1 VASRTG
7 RRLLGLAVLLLCLLG
22 LAAWVGLR
30 GLSAEQHLGRAR
42 GALQAARTAIEERR
56 LDAAARQV
64 EAAGR
69 ETRAARTLT
78 GDPAWR
84 ALAAVPIAGR
94 TLQVARGVAVGA
106 DDFARQVLPPAL
118 QTARLV
124 DPRSV
129 RRPDGSIDVALLR
142 RATPGLVDSRDAA
155 VRTQAELV
163 DLPTSLVAGPVGSGR
178 DQLRAQTSALTSTLD
193 GATRALQLAPALL
206 GQDRPRR
213 FFVAVQQTSESRGT
227 GGLIG
232 GYAVLQAD
240 KGRLKVTA
248 QGSNADLKNGT
259 IPVPKGVPQ
268 DFVDLYGD
276 NGAFQLWQNAN
287 LSPDLPVV
295 ARVLAAR
302 WKKQSGQDVDGVAVL
317 DATALADLLQGSGPV
332 AVAKGRRIRPDQLE
346 DYLAVG
352 QYRDFAPP
360 TRSSAIDQSSARKEQ
375 LTVFAK
381 AVTARL
387 TAGGGSSEQLLRGLS
402 TAVRSGHLRMAS
414 DEPALGPPL
423 HAAGVDGALPEGP
436 APVAYAV
443 VSNATGGKL
452 DHFVDRRV
460 TYTAGSC
467 RGSRRRSTITLQ
479 LTNRAPA
486 TALPPYLTT
495 RITGAGTI
503 SSTTDA
509 LLVQVYGTR
518 GADLVRGTVDGRP
531 VKPEDPAGPFLSNE
545 VEASLPIWSLV
556 LELPRGQTRALTL
569 ELTEPVSAAGAAR
582 VPEQPLARPLLRDVR
597 VPTCP

>member
-69 ETRAARTLT
+69 ETHAARGLT
-78 GDPAWR
+78 GDPVWR

-129 RRPDGSIDVALLR
+129 RRPDGSIDVALLQ
-142 RATPGLVDSRDAA
+142 RATPGLVTSRDAA
-155 VRTQAELV
+155 VRTQTGLV
-163 DLPTSLVAGPVGSGR
+163 DLPTRLVAGPVGSGR

-193 GATRALQLAPALL
+193 GAARALQLAPALL

-232 GYAVLQAD
+232 GYAVLRAD
-240 KGRLKVTA
+240 RGRLKVTA

-276 NGAFQLWQNAN
+276 NGVFKLWQNAN

-317 DATALADLLQGSGPV
+317 DATALADLLQGSGPI

-360 TRSSAIDQSSARKEQ
+360 TRSSLIDQSSARKEQ
-375 LTVFAK
+375 LTVFAT

-387 TAGGGSSEQLLRGLS
+387 TAGSSEQLLRGLG

-467 RGSRRRSTITLQ
+467 GGSRRRSTITLQ

-486 TALPPYLTT
+486 TGLPPYLTT
-495 RITGAGTI
+495 RITAAGTI

-545 VEASLPIWSLV
+545 VEAGLPIWSLV
-556 LELPRGQTRALTL
+556 LELPRDQTRSLTL
-569 ELTEPVSAAGAAR
+569 ELTEPVSAGAAR
-582 VPEQPLARPLLRDVR
+582 VPQQPLARPLARDVR
-597 VPTCP
+597 VPACS